1 MEPEVT
7 KEVELE
13 SLLDV
18 RVLVPQH
25 VVYRSFPTET
35 VMLNLQT
42 GRYHGLNPTA
52 GEMLDAMAKASSV
65 RVAAADAASS
75 YDQPESTIQRDM
87 CELCRVM
94 LDRGLIEVGAE
105 DEA

>member
-1 MEPEVT
+1 MKPEVMN
-7 KEVELE
+7 EVE

-52 GEMLDAMAKASSV
+52 GEMLDAMARAGSV
-65 RVAAADAASS
+65 RAAAAATAHS
-75 YDQPESTIQRDM
+75 YDQPESVIQHDM

-94 LDRGLIEVGAE
+94 LDRGLIEVGTE

>member
-1 MEPEVT
+1 MKPEVT
-7 KEVELE
+7 NEVE

-25 VVYRSFPTET
+25 VVYRSFPSET

-52 GEMLDAMAKASSV
+52 GEMLDAITRASSV
-65 RVAAADAASS
+65 RAAAADAADS
-75 YDQPESTIQRDM
+75 YEQPESVIQHDM

-94 LDRGLIEVGAE
+94 LERGLVEVSAE